1 MNKYIIIT
9 ARSSSSRLKN
19 KILKKV
25 TSTDLSIDIL
35 IKRAL
40 LINLPICLAT
50 SKEAS
55 DDKLVNYVKKKYK
68 IKIFRGNK
76 NNKIIRWLDCMKKM
90 KIDVAGFID
99 GDDLAF
105 DFKLYKTEMFKI
117 KNKNFKSLKFPNKL
131 VTGTFTYIFLLKDII
146 KLNKY
151 TKKLKSIDVIE
162 YYLKYLKNI
171 KEVKVNKFLLNKKI
185 RLTLDYKDDLIF
197 FKKLY
202 KNISVVENTKNIIKY
217 LEINKKIKN
226 INYYLDEY
234 WRKNQIKEIK
244 FHEKKNRL

>member
-1 MNKYIIIT
+1 
-9 ARSSSSRLKN
+9 
-19 KILKKV
+19 
-25 TSTDLSIDIL
+25 
-35 IKRAL
+35 
-40 LINLPICLAT
+40 
-50 SKEAS
+50 
-55 DDKLVNYVKKKYK
+55 
-68 IKIFRGNK
+68 
-76 NNKIIRWLDCMKKM
+76 
-90 KIDVAGFID
+90 
-99 GDDLAF
+99 
-105 DFKLYKTEMFKI
+105 MFKI

-131 VTGTFTYIFLLKDII
+131 VTGTFNYIFLLKDII

-171 KEVKVNKFLLNKKI
+171 KEVKVNKYLLNKKI